1 MANRYPKF
9 TISCFSYGFI
19 NSEAF
24 NEICK
29 GSTIKVFIYIKSCL
43 QYTDV
48 GKKRKRNWI
57 PTNNGDIEISMD
69 IMRKKLG
76 ICKGTCTKAV
86 KKLITVGAI
95 RLTRIGAN
103 KTCHKYKVLVDVVPT
118 AEERWRHY
126 PEKNWEHE
134 APKNP
139 RNFIGK
145 DTRFK
150 SHPKKV
156 DRKTSESVYKTRPN
170 NFIGEQK

>member
-9 TISCFSYGFI
+9 KKICFPYAFI
-19 NSEAF
+19 NSVAYNDITKSTF
-24 NEICK
+24 N
-29 GSTIKVFIYIKSCL
+29 VLMYIIGCL
-43 QYTDV
+43 QFANH
-48 GKKRKRNWI
+48 GSKRKPRWVTI
-57 PTNNGDIEISMD
+57 NNGDIEISMEK
-69 IMRKKLG
+69 MRKNLG
-76 ICKGTCTKAV
+76 MSKETCSKNV